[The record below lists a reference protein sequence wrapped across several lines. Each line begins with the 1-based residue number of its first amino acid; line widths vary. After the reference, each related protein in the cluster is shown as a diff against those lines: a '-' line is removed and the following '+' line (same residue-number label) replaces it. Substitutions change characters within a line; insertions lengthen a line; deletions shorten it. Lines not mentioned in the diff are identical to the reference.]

1 MNGFMSMVFGITKL
15 FGENNLKAKCARGA
29 MALGV
34 GMLGGRA
41 IQFLRNLILALILAP
56 ESISN

>member
-1 MNGFMSMVFGITKL
+1 MVFGITKL